1 MLGAPRFASA
11 HDELW
16 IATLA
21 LVTGFIALGLYYY
34 GLQRTPAVTASLAEL
49 AFPVSATIVGYVA
62 FDATLSASQWAGLAL
77 TTMVVLLLPV
87 RGRKIVD
94 VEPVGFAPAQA

>member
-1 MLGAPRFASA
+1 MIRYWPALLSVLLSLGA
-11 HDELW
+11 
-16 IATLA
+16 
-21 LVTGFIALGLYYY
+21 
-34 GLQRTPAVTASLAEL
+34 
-49 AFPVSATIVGYVA
+49 IVGYVA

-94 VEPVGFAPAQA
+94 VEPVGLAPAQA